1 MIKDKA
7 ILIVDDSSTMRRI
20 LQLSLNKCGYGTIE
34 ETANGK
40 EALGTAR
47 VHHFDCIITDWNT
60 PEMDGIELARCLRD
74 IGRPDE
80 ELQAASL
87 EHQDEDTR
95 TSKRKTTPVAEEI
108 NS

>member
-1 MIKDKA
+1 MIKGKT

-20 LQLSLNKCGYGTIE
+20 LHLNKRGYGTIE
-34 ETANGK
+34 EAANGK
-40 EALGTAR
+40 EALGTAP
-47 VHHFDCIITDWNT
+47 VHHFDGIITDWNT
-60 PEMDGIELARCLRD
+60 PEMDGI
-74 IGRPDE
+74 GRPE

-87 EHQDEDTR
+87 EHQDEDNR

>member
-1 MIKDKA
+1 VIKDKA

-34 ETANGK
+34 EAASGK
-40 EALGTAR
+40 EAPGTAP

-74 IGRPDE
+74 IGRPE
-80 ELQAASL
+80 EPQAASL

-95 TSKRKTTPVAEEI
+95 TSKRKTPPVAEEI